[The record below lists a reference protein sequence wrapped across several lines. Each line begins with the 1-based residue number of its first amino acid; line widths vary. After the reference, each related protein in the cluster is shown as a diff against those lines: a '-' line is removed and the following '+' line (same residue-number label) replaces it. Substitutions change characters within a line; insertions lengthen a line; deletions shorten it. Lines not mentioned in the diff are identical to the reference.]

1 MAELTVMDYL
11 GEPIAYRPKLAA
23 FFMSIPAAVLF
34 QYMLERQEN
43 VDRLSGEVAG
53 VRISIKE
60 LSSIAGHATWAA
72 TEGIRALKS
81 HKEFI
86 DMTFTDAG
94 ILLVKIDR
102 PAFERAAIKWLDE
115 CTRGVERIETEE

>member
-72 TEGIRALKS
+72 TEGLRALKS
-81 HKEFI
+81 YEFI

-115 CTRGVERIETEE
+115 YTRGVERIESES

>member
-1 MAELTVMDYL
+1 MDYL

-81 HKEFI
+81 YKEFI
-86 DMTFTDAG
+86 DMTVTDAG
-94 ILLVKIDR
+94 VLLVKIDR
-102 PAFERAAIKWLDE
+102 EKFERAAIKWLDE
-115 CTRGVERIETEE
+115 CTRGVEHIESES